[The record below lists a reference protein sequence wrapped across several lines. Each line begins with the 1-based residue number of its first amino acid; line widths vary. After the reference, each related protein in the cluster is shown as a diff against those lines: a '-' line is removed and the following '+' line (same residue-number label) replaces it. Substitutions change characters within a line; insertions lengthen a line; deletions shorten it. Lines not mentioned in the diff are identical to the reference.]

1 LSEKRP
7 ITTSAPVAA
16 DLNRAQ
22 RKQRTRAALMQA
34 ALTLKAEGRGFDSLS
49 LREITARAGVV
60 PATIY
65 RHFPTLDDLGL
76 ALVEESGVTLRRLLR
91 DVRKTGLP
99 PGSML
104 MASVNIYRQF
114 IEDHRAHFMFYS
126 TERSGGSPALRA
138 AVRREEAH
146 FCHELALDL
155 RQLGT
160 LSALSSSALQMTCAL
175 VVGTMM
181 WAAAEMLD
189 LPCGTPEP
197 VREWELRFVRQL
209 RLIFLGARA
218 WREESQAAVDK
229 HESQAARSAVDK
241 HESQAARSAVDKHE
255 SRDEAK

>member
-1 LSEKRP
+1 MCAVAHSLIKEPQVLNEKRP
-7 ITTSAPVAA
+7 TTAVTPIVAE
-16 DLNRAQ
+16 LNRAE
-22 RKQRTRAALMQA
+22 RKQRTRSALMQA
-34 ALTLKAEGRGFDSLS
+34 ALALKAEGRGFDSLS

-65 RHFPTLDDLGL
+65 RHFPSLDDLGL
-76 ALVEESGVTLRRLLR
+76 ALVEESSVTLRRLLR

-104 MASVNIYRQF
+104 MASVQIYRQF
-114 IEDHRAHFMFYS
+114 IENHRAHFMFYS

-155 RQLGT
+155 RQLG
-160 LSALSSSALQMTCAL
+160 ALADLNSSALQMTCAL

-181 WAAAEMLD
+181 LAAADLLD
-189 LPCGTPEP
+189 LPLGET
-197 VREWELRFVRQL
+197 VLVSEWELRFARQL

-218 WREESQAAVDK
+218 WREPQ
-229 HESQAARSAVDK
+229 
-241 HESQAARSAVDKHE
+241 
-255 SRDEAK
+255 

>member
-1 LSEKRP
+1 LNEKAYTNVDVTR
-7 ITTSAPVAA
+7 IE
-16 DLNRAQ
+16 

-34 ALTLKAEGRGFDSLS
+34 ALDLKAEGRGFDSLS

-76 ALVEESGVTLRRLLR
+76 ALVEESGITLRRMLR
-91 DVRKTGLP
+91 DVRRTGLP

-114 IEDHRAHFMFYS
+114 IEDHRAHVMFYS

-146 FCHELALDL
+146 FCHELVLDL
-155 RQLGT
+155 SSLKVLPDLNLR
-160 LSALSSSALQMTCAL
+160 ALEMTCAL

-181 WAAAEMLD
+181 WAAAELLD
-189 LPCGTPEP
+189 LPKAPEP
-197 VREWELRFVRQL
+197 IREWELRFVRQL

-218 WREESQAAVDK
+218 WREKS
-229 HESQAARSAVDK
+229 
-241 HESQAARSAVDKHE
+241 
-255 SRDEAK
+255 